1 MKRVPT
7 RFAATVLLLGLAM
20 LSACANDSGSA
31 TGAEAQSR
39 YAAPAPGGFV
49 VHMGGSVNAAAAVR

>member
-7 RFAATVLLLGLAM
+7 RFAAMVLLLGVAV
-20 LSACANDSGSA
+20 LSGCANDPGSA

-39 YAAPAPGGFV
+39 NATPTPGGFV
-49 VHMGGSVNAAAAVR
+49 VHMGGSVTAAAAVR